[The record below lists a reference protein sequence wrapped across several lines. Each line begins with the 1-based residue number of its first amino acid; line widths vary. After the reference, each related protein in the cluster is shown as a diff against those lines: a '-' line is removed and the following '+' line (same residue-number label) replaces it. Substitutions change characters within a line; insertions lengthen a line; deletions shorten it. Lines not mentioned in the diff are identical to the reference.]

1 VSRTGG
7 PADQRGA
14 WTGPHD
20 VIASQRAILPSHVF
34 GFVDASKSDIGCIIK
49 KMRAGMPTGPQ
60 RWRLDSPDS

>member
-20 VIASQRAILPSHVF
+20 VIASQRAILPSHLF
-34 GFVDASKSDIGCIIK
+34 GFVEADKSDIGCIIK
-49 KMRAGMPTGPQ
+49 KNAGRDADRPATLET
-60 RWRLDSPDS
+60 RLS